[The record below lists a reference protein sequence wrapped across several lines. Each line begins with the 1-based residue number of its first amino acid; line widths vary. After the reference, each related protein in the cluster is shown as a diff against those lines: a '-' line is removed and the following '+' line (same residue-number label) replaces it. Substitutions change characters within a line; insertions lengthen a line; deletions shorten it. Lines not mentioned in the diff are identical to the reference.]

1 MTRNI
6 YEAVNKARAFFEIE
20 NYPGDFFSRLEKIN
34 YIDKY
39 GVLLFKEDI
48 DKLSGFIG
56 YGINDIAVICVNYK
70 RSYGHQNFTLAHEFG
85 HLFLHKGVSIS
96 DDDRVLAYSNE
107 KIEQE
112 ANEFASELLYPV
124 KLLSQDYNCAVQQDL
139 FNSKNRKK
147 LGEYIDKLCH
157 KYCLSYEMVLRKL
170 LYKNRQAKKYKTI
183 RKEIE
188 KAIGGKVSEV
198 FEKDFYT
205 VNEELPQYQKLKKPY
220 LELNETVNRLITTG
234 KIGAAT
240 GEAIKLRNGVEND

>member
-107 KIEQE
+107 KIPH
-112 ANEFASELLYPV
+112 FSISFTSP
-124 KLLSQDYNCAVQQDL
+124 
-139 FNSKNRKK
+139 
-147 LGEYIDKLCH
+147 
-157 KYCLSYEMVLRKL
+157 
-170 LYKNRQAKKYKTI
+170 
-183 RKEIE
+183 
-188 KAIGGKVSEV
+188 
-198 FEKDFYT
+198 
-205 VNEELPQYQKLKKPY
+205 
-220 LELNETVNRLITTG
+220 
-234 KIGAAT
+234 
-240 GEAIKLRNGVEND
+240 

>member
-85 HLFLHKGVSIS
+85 HLFLH
-96 DDDRVLAYSNE
+96 
-107 KIEQE
+107 
-112 ANEFASELLYPV
+112 
-124 KLLSQDYNCAVQQDL
+124 LS
-139 FNSKNRKK
+139 
-147 LGEYIDKLCH
+147 
-157 KYCLSYEMVLRKL
+157 
-170 LYKNRQAKKYKTI
+170 
-183 RKEIE
+183 
-188 KAIGGKVSEV
+188 
-198 FEKDFYT
+198 
-205 VNEELPQYQKLKKPY
+205 
-220 LELNETVNRLITTG
+220 LIH
-234 KIGAAT
+234 I
-240 GEAIKLRNGVEND
+240 

>member
-1 MTRNI
+1 M
-6 YEAVNKARAFFEIE
+6 
-20 NYPGDFFSRLEKIN
+20 
-34 YIDKY
+34 
-39 GVLLFKEDI
+39 LFKEDI

-139 FNSKNRKK
+139 F
-147 LGEYIDKLCH
+147 
-157 KYCLSYEMVLRKL
+157 YCLSYEMVLRKL

-220 LELNETVNRLITTG
+220 LDLNEKVNRLITTG